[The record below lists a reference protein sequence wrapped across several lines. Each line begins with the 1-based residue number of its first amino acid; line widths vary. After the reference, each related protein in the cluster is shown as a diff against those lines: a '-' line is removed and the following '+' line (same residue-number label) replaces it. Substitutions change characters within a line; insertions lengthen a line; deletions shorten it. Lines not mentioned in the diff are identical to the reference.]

1 MLAGIL
7 LMYICIQNDYP
18 MWFEMASWLLT
29 IMGTAKNVLKFMAFA
44 SGVKEG
50 YGKPGTDKS
59 V

>member
-1 MLAGIL
+1 MIVGIL
-7 LMYICIQNDYP
+7 LMYISIRGDYP
-18 MWFEMASWLLT
+18 LWFAMASWFVT

-50 YGKPGTDKS
+50 YGKSATDKG